1 MEAAPRLSPAASP
14 NLVVSDIAVA
24 PSQPQVASSIG
35 SKAPAATTFA
45 PVNGLP
51 AASQPVASTPASHQS
66 HPSTPAPPGTNENFA
81 ASAPVSAPAAVQP
94 VAWMGVL
101 TPQFSSSQ
109 PAPRTVQRPPPPAS
123 QPTRPQATRYLIMD
137 PPSRLKMT
145 PIPRGSSSGY
155 PSPTW
160 DYARENA
167 KFNDD
172 TTRLTCAVQQSLP
185 EAVRRVVRDNWEKC
199 LLGSEFHQ
207 AFILNA
213 AIHHSVPNTTR
224 RAVRDFGG
232 KMVADCKEELMKH
245 FTAKD
250 IDAVAE
256 QILQVASNDFLDKC
270 LEKRLLTIEAKPL
283 IHALARAE
291 RLGYEPG
298 DIIEEDHERVI
309 PNDGP
314 EPVLHRYPYPQQP
327 QQQPQQHPHQPP
339 PPPHAPQQ
347 PSPQQQHIPQPA
359 AYTPGGRLQCLRC
372 YRVFSRQSTFDYH
385 TSKSVCSRA
394 PPTAAGFKYSCH
406 HCGQGFATSAGLQYH
421 LANKVCGDF
430 EQDTQPLR
438 GPGRPPRARL
448 SSGPGASP
456 VTPQVAQ
463 AVQATSA
470 KHVQHAAAAI
480 AAAAR
485 SSPSATDP
493 YSHLTQDQ
501 FESMQEELRE
511 AELKYTMKF
520 KEAETISDPEER
532 RSKLDGLRNSF
543 GTKQSMVRKKY
554 GVRLRERR
562 TKAEIQAE
570 KDRMGLSGL
579 VSKSASQASRSAIPA
594 RRSLDTSDQAP
605 TNSSSGWTA
614 ANTAAASG
622 PTNGE
627 SHDSKRRRIDE
638 GGNNA
643 TASFQMPHAT
653 ATVAASEMGGLGSSA
668 ATAAHHD
675 PTLHQTGTPS
685 SSKPATTYQQAGARV
700 EIHLPRSSSM
710 GAARRPSSS
719 PNVVPRGQSSGSAVA
734 SRASSAAVVA
744 EEVKLGPAND
754 DSDSDSDDDI
764 ADIPAKLPAH
774 VRQSLTPKAG
784 LGV

>member
-1 MEAAPRLSPAASP
+1 
-14 NLVVSDIAVA
+14 
-24 PSQPQVASSIG
+24 
-35 SKAPAATTFA
+35 
-45 PVNGLP
+45 
-51 AASQPVASTPASHQS
+51 
-66 HPSTPAPPGTNENFA
+66 
-81 ASAPVSAPAAVQP
+81 
-94 VAWMGVL
+94 
-101 TPQFSSSQ
+101 
-109 PAPRTVQRPPPPAS
+109 
-123 QPTRPQATRYLIMD
+123 
-137 PPSRLKMT
+137 
-145 PIPRGSSSGY
+145 
-155 PSPTW
+155 
-160 DYARENA
+160 
-167 KFNDD
+167 
-172 TTRLTCAVQQSLP
+172 
-185 EAVRRVVRDNWEKC
+185 
-199 LLGSEFHQ
+199 
-207 AFILNA
+207 
-213 AIHHSVPNTTR
+213 
-224 RAVRDFGG
+224 
-232 KMVADCKEELMKH
+232 MKH

-314 EPVLHRYPYPQQP
+314 EPVPHRYPYPQQP

-347 PSPQQQHIPQPA
+347 PSPHQQHIPQPA

-372 YRVFSRQSTFDYH
+372 YRVFSRQSTFDYVCSTLQVSLAAQANTLVQH

-406 HCGQGFATSAGLQYH
+406 HCGQGFATSAGLQYVSLSKAMPGLILLANECLQH

-456 VTPQVAQ
+456 VTPQAAQVAQ
-463 AVQATSA
+463 AAQATSA

-579 VSKSASQASRSAIPA
+579 VSKSASQTSRSVIPA

-643 TASFQMPHAT
+643 TTSFQTPHTT

-675 PTLHQTGTPS
+675 PTLLQTGTPS
-685 SSKPATTYQQAGARV
+685 SSKPATTYQHAGARV

-710 GAARRPSSS
+710 GAARRPSGS

-744 EEVKLGPAND
+744 EEVKLAPAND

-764 ADIPAKLPAH
+764 ADIPAKLPAS